1 MAGSL
6 GPRDG
11 ATKNEFF
18 SLGAHTVGSL
28 SRGVS
33 RRAAGGVT
41 WGLTSDVLMLL
52 RASGPQRLL
61 ASCQRPEKHLG
72 FDTPRCNFSH
82 IFLLPAVSSNG
93 GLGTA
98 QVPHW
103 YDTGYDTR
111 CNTGHNTVLHM
122 TSGTWN
128 SAPQVLGVQI
138 LRTYVQY
145 VQEHCWILSVI
156 HSSHIQAN
164 RSPSPCLPCPWN
176 NSIVLTQGLPSVLF
190 WTLQPWSRQRLGMH
204 QRHLL

>member
-103 YDTGYDTR
+103 YDTGYNTR

-122 TSGTWN
+122 TSSTWDGAHYA
-128 SAPQVLGVQI
+128 SGVQI
-138 LRTYVQY
+138 LFSCMKIHFRLRVH
-145 VQEHCWILSVI
+145 EDWLILSLN
-156 HSSHIQAN
+156 HSPPIQAKP
-164 RSPSPCLPCPWN
+164 SPSPH
-176 NSIVLTQGLPSVLF
+176 SPS
-190 WTLQPWSRQRLGMH
+190 P
-204 QRHLL
+204 